1 MMKEFILN
9 NWQYIAGILVAIA
22 SLKIPVTQKL
32 IFAALRAM
40 ATEKMIT
47 LFVLKMIESL
57 VKSTKTKLDDAWFE
71 EFKKQF
77 DNGKLLNGEKK

>member
-1 MMKEFILN
+1 MKEFILN

>member
-1 MMKEFILN
+1 MKEFILN

-22 SLKIPVTQKL
+22 SLKVPVTQKL

-77 DNGKLLNGEKK
+77 DNGKLLDREGK

>member
-1 MMKEFILN
+1 MKEFILN

-22 SLKIPVTQKL
+22 SLKVPVTQKL
-32 IFAALRAM
+32 IFTALRAM

-71 EFKKQF
+71 EFKNSF
-77 DNGKLLNGEKK
+77 ENGKLLGGEKK

>member
-1 MMKEFILN
+1 MKEFILN
-9 NWQYIAGILVAIA
+9 NWQYIAGILIAIA
-22 SLKIPVTQKL
+22 SLKIPLTQKL

-77 DNGKLLNGEKK
+77 DNGKLLDGEKK